1 MRTQA
6 VMFDID
12 DTLIDVET
20 GKTIPYSLNL
30 LNRCREAGLHI
41 VIITARPGYDSNIQW
56 TEDQLRQH
64 GILYHELWFCPM
76 DHKNSLKHKLGYEFL
91 LSVGDRLE
99 DLGMSKRNLLIL
111 KH

>member
-20 GKTIPYSLNL
+20 GKTITYSLNL
-30 LNRCREAGLHI
+30 LYKCKEAGLHI

-56 TEDQLRQH
+56 TEEQLLEH
-64 GILYHELWFCPM
+64 GMEYDELWFCPM
-76 DHKNSLKHKLGYEFL
+76 EHKNSLKQKLGYEFL
-91 LSVGDRLE
+91 LSVGDSLE
-99 DLGMSKRNLLIL
+99 DLGMSKKNLLIF
-111 KH
+111 KD

>member
-30 LNRCREAGLHI
+30 LHRCKEAGLHI

-56 TEDQLRQH
+56 TEEQLLEH
-64 GILYHELWFCPM
+64 GISYDELWFCPM
-76 DHKNSLKHKLGYEFL
+76 EYKNSLKHKLGYEFL

-99 DLGMSKRNLLIL
+99 DLGLSKKNLLIL
-111 KH
+111 KN